1 VSDIHVV
8 VLAAGKGTRMKSRL
22 PKVLHQISGLT
33 IIERVIRTAAA
44 LQPAS
49 ITVVV
54 GHGGDEVQR
63 SLAKRNQLQFVT
75 QSQQL
80 GTGHALL
87 QARTH
92 LEGKT
97 GTVVLLSGDVP
108 LLTADSLQALL
119 ATHQEASAA
128 ATVITANF
136 ARPYGYGRIVR
147 TNGKISKIVEER
159 DTTAAQKAIGEINSG
174 IYSFDIAPLFAALDS
189 IGAANK
195 QGEYYLPDLVAI
207 YRKQKRAVATWTVAR
222 ADEIRGINSRTEL
235 AEVTSMV
242 RQQKNEEL
250 MAAGVTLIDPATT
263 YIDADVVVG
272 PDTVIY
278 PCVFLEG
285 STKIGAACE
294 IHSGTRIVNSTI
306 GDRVCV
312 RNHTVVTDST
322 VEAGAFVGPFA
333 HIRPGSSVGE
343 DAHVGNFVE
352 LKKTGMGKGAKA
364 NHLAYLGDATIGEKT
379 NVGAGTI
386 TCNYDGDNKH
396 QTVIGSGVFVGS
408 NSTLV
413 APVTLADGSY
423 IAAGSAVT
431 ADVPAGAL
439 AIGRSRQENKDGWVA
454 KRKEAKAKS

>member
-1 VSDIHVV
+1 
-8 VLAAGKGTRMKSRL
+8 MKSQL
-22 PKVLHQISGLT
+22 PKVLHRIGGLT
-33 IIERVIRTAAA
+33 VIERVIRTAAA

-49 ITVVV
+49 INLVV
-54 GHGGDEVQR
+54 GHGADEVRR
-63 SLAKRNQLQFVT
+63 SLAKRPSLQFVT
-75 QSQQL
+75 QEQQL

-87 QARTH
+87 QTRAN
-92 LEGKT
+92 LEGKN

-108 LLTADSLQALL
+108 LLSVDSLQALL
-119 ATHQEASAA
+119 ATHTDAGAA

-136 ARPYGYGRIVR
+136 PRPFGYGRVVR

-159 DTTAAQKAIGEINSG
+159 DATSAQKAIHEINSG
-174 IYSFDIAPLFAALDS
+174 IYAFDLAPLFTALDS
-189 IGAANK
+189 IGTTNK

-207 YRKQKRAVATWTVAR
+207 YRKQKRAVATWTVGR
-222 ADEIRGINSRTEL
+222 ADEIRGINSRAEL
-235 AEVTSMV
+235 AEVTTMV

-272 PDTVIY
+272 GDTVIY

-294 IHSGTRIVNSTI
+294 IHSGARIVNSTI

-322 VEAGAFVGPFA
+322 VEDGALLGPFA
-333 HIRPGSSVGE
+333 HIRPGSTVGE

-352 LKKTGMGKGAKA
+352 LKKTDLGKGAKA
-364 NHLAYLGDATIGEKT
+364 NHLAYLGDSTIGAKA

-386 TCNYDGDNKH
+386 TCNYDGEKKH
-396 QTVIGSGVFVGS
+396 QTVIGAGVFVGS

-431 ADVPAGAL
+431 TDVPAGAL
-439 AIGRSRQENKDGWVA
+439 GIGRARQENKPGWRE
-454 KRKEAKAKS
+454 KRASKKPKAES